1 MAEVILSIAEVV
13 VALVEVEGDTV
24 EVTGEAVSL
33 VEVGLQG
40 PAGLSAPGAI
50 APITFAW
57 GDASPVLLAT
67 VGAGKHAYV
76 VELIITTAFNGIG
89 AALSVGPLAAPTE
102 LMATTDNNP
111 ASVASYETNP
121 DKLYGSPTA
130 LYLTIIPGS
139 GASAGAG
146 QIRLQIEA

>member
-1 MAEVILSIAEVV
+1 MADVILSITETVVELVEIEGATVEVIGES
-13 VALVEVEGDTV
+13 VALVEVGV
-24 EVTGEAVSL
+24 
-33 VEVGLQG
+33 QG
-40 PAGLSAPGAI
+40 PPGTPAPGAI
-50 APITFAW
+50 APINFSW
-57 GDASPVLLAT
+57 GDASPVLLAM

-76 VELIITTAFNGIG
+76 VELIITTALNGVG
-89 AALSVGPLAAPTE
+89 AALSVGSLAAPAE

-121 DKLYGSPTA
+121 DKLYGAATA
-130 LYLTIIPGS
+130 IYLTITPGS